1 LKKAIKNKK
10 IGKITW
16 ESLFEMK
23 EDTMYHNILI
33 PEFAK
38 MVDQDESN

>member
-1 LKKAIKNKK
+1 
-10 IGKITW
+10 
-16 ESLFEMK
+16 MK

-38 MVDQDESN
+38 MVDQDESNWFIFSTF